1 MKNLKVR
8 HVGMK
13 KLAAGALFFIL
24 NFGFHI
30 REAAAMGGISGDAG
44 GDQPNMLVTML
55 PFVLMFV
62 VMYFLIIR
70 PQHKKQ
76 KDQQTMIDALKRG
89 DRVVTSGGVHGT
101 ITGIKDKEG
110 ILVVQ
115 VAKDVQIEVSRGS
128 ITRVAESKESKK
140 EKSKA

>member
-1 MKNLKVR
+1 MER
-8 HVGMK
+8 
-13 KLAAGALFFIL
+13 LAFRVPG
-24 NFGFHI
+24 FGFKKSWMYFLFLI
-30 REAAAMGGISGDAG
+30 FGVLVEEAFALGGGQPGPG
-44 GDQPNMLVTML
+44 GEQSSMMLQMM

-76 KDQQTMIDALKRG
+76 KDHQTMIDSIQKG

-101 ITGIKDKEG
+101 VTRIKEKDA
-110 ILVVQ
+110 ILVMQ

-128 ITRVAESKESKK
+128 VSRVVETKGKK
-140 EKSKA
+140 K

>member
-1 MKNLKVR
+1 MKTRNVRNLKL
-8 HVGMK
+8 K
-13 KLAAGALFFIL
+13 KMGAGVCFFIL
-24 NFGFHI
+24 NFVFHI
-30 REAAAMGGISGDAG
+30 QEAAAMGGQTGTG
-44 GDQPNMLVTML
+44 EQPNMLVTML

-76 KDQQTMIDALKRG
+76 KDQQTMIDALKKG
-89 DRVVTSGGVHGT
+89 DKVVTSGGVHGT
-101 ITGIKDKEG
+101 ITNVKDKEG

-128 ITRVAESKESKK
+128 ITKVAQAKESKK
-140 EKSKA
+140 

>member
-1 MKNLKVR
+1 MTLKKMGTGFLFLVLNG
-8 HVGMK
+8 VGFCTQ
-13 KLAAGALFFIL
+13 A
-24 NFGFHI
+24 
-30 REAAAMGGISGDAG
+30 EAMGGQPAPAG
-44 GDQPNMLVTML
+44 AEQPSMLVTML

-76 KDQQTMIDALKRG
+76 KDHQTMIDALKKG
-89 DRVVTSGGVHGT
+89 DKVVTSGGVHGT
-101 ITGIKDKEG
+101 ITGIKEKEG

-140 EKSKA
+140 

>member
-1 MKNLKVR
+1 MRQFKIKNLKL
-8 HVGMK
+8 K
-13 KLAAGALFFIL
+13 KLGAGVLFFIFQL
-24 NFGFHI
+24 SFFIEQAG
-30 REAAAMGGISGDAG
+30 AMGGPPAPTG
-44 GDQPNMLVTML
+44 GEQPNMLVTML

-76 KDQQTMIDALKRG
+76 KDQQAMIDALKKG
-89 DRVVTSGGVHGT
+89 DKVVTSGGVHGT
-101 ITGIKDKEG
+101 ITGIKEKEG
-110 ILVVQ
+110 ILVIQ

-140 EKSKA
+140 